1 MPVYVITSGQARKC
15 RPSANPRM
23 RLIMGGPRE
32 GRIGHAEPG
41 ETLFI
46 DAAAS
51 GQVAR
56 RRVLET
62 QCVFRAEVVIDQHGL
77 VRVLETEDTAGNVGS
92 GLTYAVLAAE
102 NGNPPASLDAA
113 RKKLANLA
121 GFADW
126 KRLWAY
132 HTDGDR
138 SWRPDANGQL
148 RLQIVGWA

>member
-1 MPVYVITSGQARKC
+1 MPVYVITASQGRKC
-15 RPSANPRM
+15 RPAAKPRM
-23 RLIMGGPRE
+23 RLIMGGERSPHSP
-32 GRIGHAEPG
+32 HAEPG
-41 ETLFI
+41 DTLFI

-62 QCVFRAEVVIDQHGL
+62 KCVFRASVVIDEHGL
-77 VRVLETEDTAGNVGS
+77 VRVIDPRRTIPGT
-92 GLTYAVLAAE
+92 GLAYAVLAAE
-102 NGNPPASLDAA
+102 NGTPPASLDAA
-113 RKKLANLA
+113 RKALANLA

-132 HTDGDR
+132 HTHQDR